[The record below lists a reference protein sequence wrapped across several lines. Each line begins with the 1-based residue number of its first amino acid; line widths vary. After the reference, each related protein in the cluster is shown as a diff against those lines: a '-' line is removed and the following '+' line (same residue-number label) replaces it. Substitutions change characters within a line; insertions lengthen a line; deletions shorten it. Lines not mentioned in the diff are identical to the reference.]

1 MKLQTVLILVKP
13 KLKCS
18 KDLKL
23 RLQLS
28 AQIAA
33 NRCNTKA
40 KVEMLKKTKRVK
52 TLRSPK
58 FQFPRNSNYYQ
69 EEPFQELS
77 KVKNLQAFLVN
88 QKVVENE
95 MQPEMRFEMK
105 TSLVYRKLPP
115 LLQVKCE
122 IDK

>member
-13 KLKCS
+13 KPKTS

-23 RLQLS
+23 RSQLS
-28 AQIAA
+28 ARIAA

-40 KVEMLKKTKRVK
+40 KVEIFKKDKRVK

-58 FQFPRNSNYYQ
+58 FQFPRNSICYQ

-88 QKVVENE
+88 QQAIENE
-95 MQPEMRFEMK
+95 IQPEMRFEMK
-105 TSLVYRKLPP
+105 TALINRWLPP
-115 LLQVKCE
+115 FLQVKCE
-122 IDK
+122 IEK

>member
-13 KLKCS
+13 KPKTS

-23 RLQLS
+23 RSQLS
-28 AQIAA
+28 ARIAA

-52 TLRSPK
+52 KLRSPK
-58 FQFPRNSNYYQ
+58 FQFPLCSNCYQ

-95 MQPEMRFEMK
+95 IHHELRFKMK
-105 TSLVYRKLPP
+105 TALVNRRLPP
-115 LLQVKCE
+115 FLQVKFE
-122 IDK
+122 MD